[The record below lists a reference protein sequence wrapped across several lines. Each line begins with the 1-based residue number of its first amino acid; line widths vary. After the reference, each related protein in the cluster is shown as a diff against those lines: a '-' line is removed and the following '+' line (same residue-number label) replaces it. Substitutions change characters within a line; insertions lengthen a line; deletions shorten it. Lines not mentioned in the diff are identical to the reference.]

1 MKNYWVVGAMWAGKA
16 ENDALEEFITHG
28 YWYCWDKNTTPSD
41 EESQGGGNSV
51 KSQRE
56 RFQKIDK
63 GDRILPFEDEDVANL
78 ISESLEKQ
86 GATIHHGSSL
96 KRMDIKNGKVEYEL
110 EYKDGKKEVLYY
122 EDEYKNKNKTFRN
135 LVNEYGINSNQ
146 DTLSKA
152 KLLKIHY

>member
-56 RFQKIDK
+56 RFQKIK
-63 GDRILPFEDEDVANL
+63 EKDRIAIKKIISIPDQKMEIRAIGIVERVDLDGRKIYVNWLPIIEKSQPRIVNL
-78 ISESLEKQ
+78 KGCTAS
-86 GATIHHGSSL
+86 IHGPFQNSDPWI
-96 KRMDIKNGKVEYEL
+96 RDI
-110 EYKDGKKEVLYY
+110 
-122 EDEYKNKNKTFRN
+122 FC
-135 LVNEYGINSNQ
+135 
-146 DTLSKA
+146 A
-152 KLLKIHY
+152 